1 MIDVNVVGGI
11 NGSVMFWQFG
21 RLGKL
26 HAKTRKE
33 IDKRPA
39 QR

>member
-21 RLGKL
+21 ALGEV
-26 HAKTRKE
+26 ACE
-33 IDKRPA
+33 DEKRD
-39 QR
+39 R